1 MIVNQANLKD
11 LQKAYNAAF
20 KGGFATEAAA
30 DWQAIATVVPSSTKA
45 NHYAWLGQFPQLRE
59 WLGDRQVKSMEAHD
73 YTIKNRKF
81 ESTVGVPRD
90 DIEDDTFG
98 VFTPLMEEMGRSA
111 KAHPGE
117 LIWELLAAGTTTKCF
132 DGQYFFDT
140 DHEVGGKSVANVD
153 KGGSGNYWYLMD
165 LSRVL
170 KPVIFQKRREYAFR
184 SMTDLNDDKVFM
196 TDEFKFGVDARVNAG
211 FGFWQQAF
219 ASNQTLTKTA
229 FDSAWAAMSQFK
241 GDKGARLGI
250 KPTHLVVGSSNRAA
264 ALEAIKT
271 QRLANGASNPN
282 YNTVEVIVTPWLD

>member
-1 MIVNQANLKD
+1 
-11 LQKAYNAAF
+11 
-20 KGGFATEAAA
+20 
-30 DWQAIATVVPSSTKA
+30 
-45 NHYAWLGQFPQLRE
+45 
-59 WLGDRQVKSMEAHD
+59 
-73 YTIKNRKF
+73 
-81 ESTVGVPRD
+81 
-90 DIEDDTFG
+90 
-98 VFTPLMEEMGRSA
+98 
-111 KAHPGE
+111 
-117 LIWELLAAGTTTKCF
+117 
-132 DGQYFFDT
+132 
-140 DHEVGGKSVANVD
+140 D

-165 LSRVL
+165 LSCVL
-170 KPVIFQKRREYAFR
+170 KPIIFQKRREYAFR

-271 QRLANGASNPN
+271 QRLANGAS
-282 YNTVEVIVTPWLD
+282 